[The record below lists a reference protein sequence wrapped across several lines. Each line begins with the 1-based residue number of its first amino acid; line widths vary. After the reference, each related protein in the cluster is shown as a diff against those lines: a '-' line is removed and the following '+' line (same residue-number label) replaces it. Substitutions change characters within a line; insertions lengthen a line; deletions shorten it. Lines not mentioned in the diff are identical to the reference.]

1 MNATSTVERL
11 RVTGGDGS
19 TAQLVGAHMLGELAD
34 RVGLSSAYSAAV
46 PWTGERAPVHDRGRL
61 LAQVAVM
68 LAAGGRCVA
77 DMAALRDQPACSA
90 RWRRTRRSGA
100 AFDAIDADVLD
111 ALRAAAG
118 RGPSGGVGAPA
129 ATRPGGVG
137 RRRVAGR
144 DPLRA
149 QAGAASHYK
158 GGFGF
163 HPMFCFTDDGE
174 ALAGILRPGNAAANS
189 GADQLAVVDM
199 AIAQLPADV
208 AVGHRPG
215 DDPTLVRERI
225 VVRADTA
232 GHVHAFVAGL
242 VARNIEF
249 SISARVSDLLD
260 AAIMRGRRRSGGGR
274 RSTPTAAPAA
284 APRSSSS
291 DVTLPGVPA
300 GTRIIVRRE
309 RPHQGAQLRLW
320 DHDGLA
326 PPSPAD
332 QQPGAARR
340 LEVRHRRHG
349 EVENRIKNAKDCGL
363 ERMPFTSFAANA
375 AWMEM
380 VLAAADL
387 LVWTQPLLL
396 ARRARRRRTTHPALP
411 DPARRRPP
419 RPPRPPNLA
428 APPRALA
435 LDRRPARRLPASRR
449 HHLTVA
455 ARRTRP
461 RHLHHRVP
469 NTARRSP

>member
-46 PWTGERAPVHDRGRL
+46 PWRGERAPVHDRGRL

-77 DMAALRDQPACSA
+77 DMAALRDQPALFGQVASDPTI
-90 RWRRTRRSGA
+90 WRT
-100 AFDAIDADVLD
+100 FDAIDADVLD
-111 ALRAAAG
+111 ALRAARAEARAAVWARRRR
-118 RGPSGGVGAPA
+118 RGPMVLDVDASLVEIHSENK
-129 ATRPGGVG
+129 
-137 RRRVAGR
+137 
-144 DPLRA
+144 
-149 QAGAASHYK
+149 QGAASHYK

-163 HPMFCFTDDGE
+163 HPMFCFSDDGE

-199 AIAQLPADV
+199 AIAQLPAEI

-215 DDPTLVRERI
+215 DDPSEVRERI

-249 SISARVSDLLD
+249 SISARVSDVLD
-260 AAIMRGRRRSGGGR
+260 AAIMRVPARRWRPAINPDGSAR
-274 RSTPTAAPAA
+274 RGAQIVEL
-284 APRSSSS
+284 RG
-291 DVTLPGVPA
+291 VTLPGVPA

-320 DHDGLA
+320 DHDGWRHQVLLTNSA
-326 PPSPAD
+326 GP
-332 QQPGAARR
+332 ARR

-380 VLAAADL
+380 VLCAADL
-387 LVWTQPLLL
+387 LVWCQQLLL
-396 ARRARRRRTTHPALP
+396 DGELAVAEPRTLRYRLLHVAGRLVHRARQVWLRLP
-411 DPARRRPP
+411 DHWPWTNDLLDAYRR
-419 RPPRPPNLA
+419 LA
-428 APPRALA
+428 AI
-435 LDRRPARRLPASRR
+435 
-449 HHLTVA
+449 T
-455 ARRTRP
+455 
-461 RHLHHRVP
+461 
-469 NTARRSP
+469 

>member
-46 PWTGERAPVHDRGRL
+46 PWAGERAPVHDRGRL

-77 DMAALRDQPACSA
+77 DMAALRDQPALFGMVASDPTI
-90 RWRRTRRSGA
+90 WRC
-100 AFDAIDADVLD
+100 FDTIDGDVLD
-111 ALRAAAG
+111 GLRAARAEARAVVWARRRR
-118 RGPSGGVGAPA
+118 RGPVLLDVDASLVEIHSEHK
-129 ATRPGGVG
+129 
-137 RRRVAGR
+137 
-144 DPLRA
+144 
-149 QAGAASHYK
+149 QGAASHYK

-163 HPMFCFTDDGE
+163 HPMFCFSDDGE

-189 GADQLAVVDM
+189 GADQLAVVEA
-199 AIAQLPADV
+199 AIAQLPPQV

-215 DDPTLVRERI
+215 DDPAEVRERV

-249 SISARVSDLLD
+249 SISARVSDQLD
-260 AAIMRGRRRSGGGR
+260 AAIMRVPARRWRPAINPDGSPRGG
-274 RSTPTAAPAA
+274 AQIVEL
-284 APRSSSS
+284 S

-320 DHDGLA
+320 DHGGWRHQVLLTNSA
-326 PPSPAD
+326 GP
-332 QQPGAARR
+332 ARR

-363 ERMPFTSFAANA
+363 ERMPFTSITANA

-380 VLAAADL
+380 VLCAADL
-387 LVWTQPLLL
+387 LVWAQQLLL
-396 ARRARRRRTTHPALP
+396 DGDLAVAEPRTLRYRLLHVAGRLVHRARQIWLRLP
-411 DPARRRPP
+411 KHWPWTSDL
-419 RPPRPPNLA
+419 LA
-428 APPRALA
+428 AYQRLA
-435 LDRRPARRLPASRR
+435 AF
-449 HHLTVA
+449 T
-455 ARRTRP
+455 
-461 RHLHHRVP
+461 
-469 NTARRSP
+469 